1 MLTILNNVNIQSMAI
16 QGIKYFIRYQM
27 GSKYWVP
34 LEWQYEITW
43 VRSKARGRLRNSAT
57 QKINESS
64 VEIIG
69 HILVLATF
77 WGWEIYFGQI
87 MKFVRAMKIEM
98 CVGVKGLI
106 SLIHWSGLET
116 HLHAIRT
123 GSKSKNI
130 ISDFSRLENVT
141 DFSWAQ
147 NANIYALY

>member
-34 LEWQYEITW
+34 LEWHMRSRESGQKLEEGSET
-43 VRSKARGRLRNSAT
+43 VRHKKSMSHQSKLSD
-57 QKINESS
+57 IFW
-64 VEIIG
+64 
-69 HILVLATF
+69 LATF
-77 WGWEIYFGQI
+77 WGWEINFGLI

-116 HLHAIRT
+116 HLHTIRT